1 MEQPY
6 YQTSGGSEAPI
17 LWYASLPHHVRRLYD
32 YRGTFAQEPALMV
45 IFAEVVCEAFT
56 GWALEKLF
64 KKKAMEQLWKTLSDG
79 KKIRRF
85 QDICHED
92 THKMYTALSG
102 DQITQ
107 SNFWEKLQM
116 HNKRRNDL
124 VHPVDTLAT
133 SMRLPS
139 QGEAAESFK
148 AVEAYIQHVSQ
159 ILCSI

>member
-6 YQTSGGSEAPI
+6 YQTSGGSDAPT

-32 YRGTFAQEPALMV
+32 YRGIFAQEPALMV

-56 GWALEKLF
+56 GWALEELF

-107 SNFWEKLQM
+107 SNFWEKLQR
-116 HNKRRNDL
+116 HNKRRNNL

-133 SMRLPS
+133 SMGVPS
-139 QGEAAESFK
+139 QGEAEESFQ

-159 ILCSI
+159 ILGSI